1 MNDEI
6 KNIELNEKQL
16 EEVTGGVG
24 RKGNKRYDSL
34 ESLER
39 SMLFPKLKSELARIK
54 ANNNRYKAVKLLL
67 SCIDELDP
75 TAEVFNSVLNEFIE
89 KYWDQV

>member
-1 MNDEI
+1 MN
-6 KNIELNEKQL
+6 KNTKDNIINEEELEK
-16 EEVTGGVG
+16 VVGGGG
-24 RKGNKRYDSL
+24 RKGKKRYDSL

-54 ANNNRYKAVKLLL
+54 AYNNRYKAVKLLL

-75 TAEVFNSVLNEFIE
+75 TAEVYNSVLNEFIE